1 MSSQTPRRLLSID
14 EAADQLGVTR
24 GNLET
29 AAKRHGFIVKM
40 GRAKAH

>member
-29 AAKRHGFIVKM
+29 AAKRARLHCEDGT
-40 GRAKAH
+40 GQAH